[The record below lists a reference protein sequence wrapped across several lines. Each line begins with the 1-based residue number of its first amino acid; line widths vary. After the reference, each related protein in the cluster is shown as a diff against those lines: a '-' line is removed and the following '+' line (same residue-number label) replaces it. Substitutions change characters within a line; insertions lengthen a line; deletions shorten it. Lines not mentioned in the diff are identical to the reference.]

1 MYGGALR
8 WTLSGLNGGLALR
21 TPARKA
27 KGISRSHP
35 TSKDRV
41 GTAIFVT
48 HDLKVTVASGQLAV
62 VTSSGWG

>member
-1 MYGGALR
+1 MYEGALR
-8 WTLSGLNGGLALR
+8 WTLSGLNGGLVLR
-21 TPARKA
+21 TPAREA
-27 KGISRSHP
+27 KEIPSSDP